1 MMDCI
6 FCRIVTG
13 EVPADIVYQDN
24 SVTAFRDI
32 SPQAPVH
39 ILIVPNQHLVSI
51 GDIRPEHND
60 LLGRMFAIA
69 NQLADQEGIA
79 ETGYR
84 LVTNRGEQS
93 GQSVYHLHLHLLG
106 GRWMR
111 WPPG

>member
-1 MMDCI
+1 MDCI
-6 FCRIVTG
+6 FCRIVAHQL
-13 EVPADIVYQDN
+13 PADIVYQDE
-24 SVTAFRDI
+24 SLTAFRDI
-32 SPQAPVH
+32 RPQAPVH
-39 ILIVPNQHLVSI
+39 ILIVPNQHLDSI
-51 GDIRPEHND
+51 SDIGPEHFE
-60 LLGRMFAIA
+60 LLGRMFTVA
-69 NQLADQEGIA
+69 NQLAAQEGIA